1 MRLYFNTTRKDRIN
15 RYDVFSK
22 ILMPL
27 SKEDVLNSDEMSAL
41 TTSADKYL
49 TTAAAESYLN
59 SMQVGTDIS
68 HGIELNK
75 YDFKG
80 GIL

>member
-1 MRLYFNTTRKDRIN
+1 
-15 RYDVFSK
+15 
-22 ILMPL
+22 MPL

-75 YDFKG
+75 YVSKDVFYNC
-80 GIL
+80 LLYTTDAADD